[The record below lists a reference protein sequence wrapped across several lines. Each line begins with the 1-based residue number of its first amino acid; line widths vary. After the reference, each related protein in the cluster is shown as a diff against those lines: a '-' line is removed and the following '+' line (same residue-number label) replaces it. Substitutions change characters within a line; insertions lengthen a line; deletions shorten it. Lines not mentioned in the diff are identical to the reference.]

1 MEERTA
7 FTFSLNSWRLLLL
20 LSLWLDWWPLI
31 KLLLMLLITLR
42 RRLVLQRLLIYLV
55 VHSINHLIL
64 RRLLREILLLLSG
77 RLRSIGLRD
86 LVCWVLSWLILSWL
100 LGHTCT
106 LCRFR
111 LCLWNIFP
119 LRMEVRRSWS
129 SASSTTFLRCH
140 RCQHFNVLMGMWKL
154 ILQTGDLFS
163 QFID

>member
-20 LSLWLDWWPLI
+20 LSLRLDWWPLI

-86 LVCWVLSWLILSWL
+86 LVC
-100 LGHTCT
+100 
-106 LCRFR
+106 
-111 LCLWNIFP
+111 
-119 LRMEVRRSWS
+119 
-129 SASSTTFLRCH
+129 
-140 RCQHFNVLMGMWKL
+140 
-154 ILQTGDLFS
+154 
-163 QFID
+163 